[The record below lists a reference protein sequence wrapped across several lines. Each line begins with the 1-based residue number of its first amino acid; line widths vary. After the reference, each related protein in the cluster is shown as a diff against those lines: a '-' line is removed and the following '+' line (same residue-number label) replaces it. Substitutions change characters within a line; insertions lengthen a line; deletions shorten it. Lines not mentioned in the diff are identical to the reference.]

1 MAKALLVEKGLG
13 KKIQMMM
20 DGSLW
25 KGFCSGNKRVGDTV
39 SACLDESCYGLGE
52 NAASFGGIF
61 VALNILFST
70 FCGAEGK

>member
-1 MAKALLVEKGLG
+1 
-13 KKIQMMM
+13 MM

-70 FCGAEGK
+70 F

>member
-1 MAKALLVEKGLG
+1 MAKAVLVEKGLG

-39 SACLDESCYGLGE
+39 SACLDERCYGFGE

-70 FCGAEGK
+70 F

>member
-1 MAKALLVEKGLG
+1 MAKALLVEKVLG

-20 DGSLW
+20 DCSLW
-25 KGFCSGNKRVGDTV
+25 KGFCSGNKRAGDTV
-39 SACLDESCYGLGE
+39 SACLDESCYGFGE

-70 FCGAEGK
+70 F

>member
-1 MAKALLVEKGLG
+1 MAKAVLVEKGLG

-39 SACLDESCYGLGE
+39 SACLDQSCYGFGE

-70 FCGAEGK
+70 F

>member
-1 MAKALLVEKGLG
+1 LVELKGGKSTSCGERAG

-61 VALNILFST
+61 VALNILFPT
-70 FCGAEGK
+70 F